1 MNETSA
7 WDQKWE
13 PSVNIRKIF
22 QTSCPENPG
31 VIVAF
36 LYVAPGKK
44 RRCSREERRHL
55 RQPLQ
60 EALWVSQSHV
70 QQLGILIQKLVCCE
84 VQACEG
90 LVDFEGGGEIS
101 PLMGGG
107 RARYQTAGEIGT
119 SHC

>member
-44 RRCSREERRHL
+44 TEMLQGREETLTTTSAGSTLGVSESCTATWH
-55 RQPLQ
+55 PHP
-60 EALWVSQSHV
+60 EARL
-70 QQLGILIQKLVCCE
+70 L
-84 VQACEG
+84 
-90 LVDFEGGGEIS
+90 
-101 PLMGGG
+101 
-107 RARYQTAGEIGT
+107 
-119 SHC
+119 